1 LQTLVRAAI
10 RPDEQIHFGGHGK
23 PIQSTGGEG
32 TCRDDHAPAGM
43 VFDIAG
49 RVDAKHSQSISIN
62 MAKVKSFGERIADAL
77 VEDGLLTTKQI
88 EELLE
93 QQKKEGAR
101 LIKLIIDKAYVS
113 DQDLAVSMGRVLNVP
128 PVNLARIA
136 IPPEIFELL
145 PRDTAYNH
153 KVIPVSRLE
162 NKLFLAMAD
171 PLNVLALD
179 DVKRLTRLEIT
190 PLIASEKAIL
200 EKLNAID
207 ASKSSSMEDI
217 IEDAAKQR
225 EADEEAGTIENI
237 REAVED
243 VNLDRLAASTEEAPV
258 IKLANLIVL
267 QAIKDRASDIHL
279 EPFEKTVRLRY
290 RVDGVLIDA
299 TPPPKQMQL
308 ALASR
313 FKIMSNLD
321 IAERRL
327 PQDGRM
333 RVKVSG
339 RDFDLRVSV
348 LPTVHGEK
356 IVLRVLDKTNLSAS
370 VDKLGLDPET
380 FKQFRNAIDAPHGLI
395 LVTGPTGSGKTT
407 TLYSALNELNNP
419 IYNIVTVEDPVEFQI
434 AGINQVPTK
443 KEIGL
448 TFASALRSIL
458 RQDPDI
464 IMIGEIRDTETA
476 EIAIEAALTGH
487 QVLSTMHCNDA
498 PGAIARLDD
507 MGIAPFLISSS
518 VILSCAQRLIRRI
531 CSHCKEPVT
540 YPPKMFEDLGI
551 DPAMFAGM
559 QLFRGHGC
567 ERCKNSGYAG
577 RMAIIEAMTMSDQIR
592 KLIIARANTRELA
605 KVAIS
610 QGMRTLRMA
619 ALDRARDGVSTL
631 EQVLVMTSSH

>member
-1 LQTLVRAAI
+1 
-10 RPDEQIHFGGHGK
+10 
-23 PIQSTGGEG
+23 
-32 TCRDDHAPAGM
+32 
-43 VFDIAG
+43 
-49 RVDAKHSQSISIN
+49 
-62 MAKVKSFGERIADAL
+62 MAKIKSFGERIADAL
-77 VEDGLLTTKQI
+77 VEDGLLGANQV

-93 QQKKEGAR
+93 QQKKQGAR
-101 LIKLIIDKAYVS
+101 LVKLIIEKAYVS
-113 DQDLAVSMGRVLNVP
+113 EQDLAVSMGRVLNVP
-128 PVNLARIA
+128 PINIARLN
-136 IPPEIFELL
+136 IPAEISDLL

-153 KVIPVSRLE
+153 KVLPVSRLE

-179 DVKRLTRLEIT
+179 DVKRITKLEIA
-190 PLIASEKAIL
+190 PLIASEKAIMD
-200 EKLNAID
+200 KLNAID
-207 ASKSSSMEDI
+207 SSKSGSMEDI
-217 IEDAAKQR
+217 IQDAQKQSDADA
-225 EADEEAGTIENI
+225 EADTLESIKEGM
-237 REAVED
+237 ED
-243 VNLDRLAASTEEAPV
+243 VNLDKLAASSEEAPV
-258 IKLANLIVL
+258 IKLANLIIV

-279 EPFEKTVRLRY
+279 EPFEKVMRLRY

-313 FKIMSNLD
+313 FKIMSSLD

-333 RVKVSG
+333 RVKVG
-339 RDFDLRVSV
+339 GKDFDLRVSV

-356 IVLRVLDKTNLSAS
+356 VVLRVLDKTNLSAS
-370 VDKLGLDPET
+370 VDKLGLDAET
-380 FKQFRNAIDAPHGLI
+380 FKHFKGAIDAPHGLI

-434 AGINQVPTK
+434 PGINQVPTK
-443 KEIGL
+443 KDIGL
-448 TFASALRSIL
+448 TFANALRSIL

-518 VILSCAQRLIRRI
+518 VILSCAQRLMRRI
-531 CSHCKEPVT
+531 CAHCKEQVT
-540 YPPKMFEDLGI
+540 YPDKMFADLGI
-551 DPAMFAGM
+551 EPALFSGV
-559 QLFRGHGC
+559 QLYRGRGC
-567 ERCKNSGYAG
+567 ERCKNSGYVG
-577 RMAIIEAMTMSDQIR
+577 RMAVIEAMPINDQIR
-592 KLIIARANTRELA
+592 KLIIARASTREMA
-605 KVAIS
+605 KVAIN
-610 QGMRTLRMA
+610 QGMKTLRMVG
-619 ALDRARDGVSTL
+619 LDRARDGITTL
-631 EQVLVMTSSH
+631 EQVLVITSAH

>member
-1 LQTLVRAAI
+1 
-10 RPDEQIHFGGHGK
+10 
-23 PIQSTGGEG
+23 
-32 TCRDDHAPAGM
+32 
-43 VFDIAG
+43 
-49 RVDAKHSQSISIN
+49 

-77 VEDGLLTTKQI
+77 VEDGLLTPKQI

-101 LIKLIIDKAYVS
+101 LIKLILDKAYVS
-113 DQDLAVSMGRVLNVP
+113 EQDLAVSMGRVLNVP
-128 PVNLARIA
+128 PINLARIT
-136 IPPEIFELL
+136 IPSEVIDLL
-145 PRDTAYNH
+145 PHDTLHNH
-153 KVIPVSRLE
+153 KVIPVTRLE

-179 DVKRLTRLEIT
+179 DVKRITKLEIA
-190 PLIASEKAIL
+190 PLIASEKAL
-200 EKLNAID
+200 ADKLNAID
-207 ASKSSSMEDI
+207 SAKSGTMEDI
-217 IEDAAKQR
+217 IQDAQKQQD
-225 EADEEAGTIENI
+225 ADDDTSTIETV
-237 REAVED
+237 REGMEE
-243 VNLDRLAASTEEAPV
+243 VNLDQLAASSEEAPV

-267 QAIKDRASDIHL
+267 QAIKDRASDVHI

-313 FKIMSNLD
+313 FKIMSSLD

-333 RVKVSG
+333 RVKVSSK
-339 RDFDLRVSV
+339 DYDLRVSV

-356 IVLRVLDKTNLSAS
+356 IVLRVLDKSNLSAS
-370 VDKLGLDPET
+370 LDKLGLDPDT
-380 FKQFRNAIDAPHGLI
+380 FKQVKSAVDAPHGLI

-419 IYNIVTVEDPVEFQI
+419 IFNIVTVEDPVEFQI
-434 AGINQVPTK
+434 PGINQVPTK

-476 EIAIEAALTGH
+476 EIAIESALTGH

-518 VILSCAQRLIRRI
+518 VILSCAQRLMRRI
-531 CSHCKEPVT
+531 CSHCKEPVS
-540 YPPKMFEDLGI
+540 YPNKMFEDLGI
-551 DPAMFAGM
+551 EPSSFAGV
-559 QLFRGHGC
+559 QLFRGRGC

-577 RMAIIEAMTMSDQIR
+577 RMAIIEAMTISDAIR
-592 KLIIARANTRELA
+592 KLVIARANTREIG
-605 KVAIS
+605 KVAVG
-610 QGMRTLRMA
+610 QGMRTLRMV
-619 ALDRARDGVSTL
+619 ALDRAKEGLSTL
-631 EQVLVMTSSH
+631 EQTMVITSAH

>member
-1 LQTLVRAAI
+1 
-10 RPDEQIHFGGHGK
+10 
-23 PIQSTGGEG
+23 
-32 TCRDDHAPAGM
+32 
-43 VFDIAG
+43 
-49 RVDAKHSQSISIN
+49 

-77 VEDGLLTTKQI
+77 VEDGLLTPQQVET
-88 EELLE
+88 LLE
-93 QQKKEGAR
+93 EQRKGGTR
-101 LIKLIIDKAYVS
+101 LVKLIIEKAYVS
-113 DQDLAVSMGRVLNVP
+113 EQDLTVSMGRVLNVP
-128 PVNLARIA
+128 SVNLARLTIPAEIA
-136 IPPEIFELL
+136 DLL
-145 PRDTAYNH
+145 PRDAAHNY
-153 KVIPVSRLE
+153 KVVPISRLE

-179 DVKRLTRLEIT
+179 DVKRLTRLEIA
-190 PLIASEKAIL
+190 PLIASEKAIMD
-200 EKLNAID
+200 KLAAID
-207 ASKSSSMEDI
+207 SAKGGSIEDI
-217 IEDAAKQR
+217 IQDAEKQR
-225 EADEEAGTIENI
+225 ENDEDASIESVK
-237 REAVED
+237 ETLED
-243 VNLDRLAASTEEAPV
+243 VNLDQLAASSGEAPV
-258 IKLANLIVL
+258 IKLANLIVV
-267 QAIKDRASDIHL
+267 QAIKDHASDVHL
-279 EPFEKTVRLRY
+279 EPFEKVMRLRY
-290 RVDGVLIDA
+290 RVDGVLMDA

-313 FKIMSNLD
+313 FKIMSSLD

-333 RVKVSG
+333 RVRVSG
-339 RDFDLRVSV
+339 KDFDLRVSV

-356 IVLRVLDKTNLSAS
+356 VVLRVLDKTNLSAS
-370 VDKLGLDPET
+370 IDKLGLDPDT
-380 FKQFRNAIDAPHGLI
+380 FKQFKAAIDAPHGLI

-434 AGINQVPTK
+434 PGINQVPTK

-531 CSHCKEPVT
+531 CPHCKEPVT
-540 YPPKMFEDLGI
+540 YPPKMFEELGI
-551 DPAMFAGM
+551 DPATLAGV
-559 QLFRGHGC
+559 QFYRGRGC
-567 ERCKNSGYAG
+567 ERCKNSGYSG
-577 RMAIIEAMTMSDQIR
+577 RMAVIEAMTISDQIR
-592 KLIIARANTRELA
+592 KLIIARANTRELG

-610 QGMRTLRMA
+610 QGMRTLRMV

-631 EQVLVMTSSH
+631 EQVMVMTSAQ

>member
-1 LQTLVRAAI
+1 
-10 RPDEQIHFGGHGK
+10 
-23 PIQSTGGEG
+23 
-32 TCRDDHAPAGM
+32 
-43 VFDIAG
+43 
-49 RVDAKHSQSISIN
+49 

-77 VEDGLLTTKQI
+77 VEDGLLTAKQI

-101 LIKLIIDKAYVS
+101 LIKLILDKAYVS
-113 DQDLAVSMGRVLNVP
+113 EQDLAVSMGRVLNVP
-128 PVNLARIA
+128 PINLARIS
-136 IPPEIFELL
+136 IPAEIVELL
-145 PRDTAYNH
+145 PHDTLFNH

-179 DVKRLTRLEIT
+179 DVKRITKLEIA
-190 PLIASEKAIL
+190 PLIASEKGL
-200 EKLNAID
+200 LDKLNAID
-207 ASKSSSMEDI
+207 SAKSGTMEDI
-217 IEDAAKQR
+217 IQDAQKAT
-225 EADEEAGTIENI
+225 DEEAGT
-237 REAVED
+237 VETVKEGSEE
-243 VNLDRLAASTEEAPV
+243 VNLDQLAASSEEAPV

-267 QAIKDRASDIHL
+267 QAIKDRASDVHI

-290 RVDGVLIDA
+290 RIDGVLVDA

-313 FKIMSNLD
+313 FKIMSSLD

-333 RVKVSG
+333 RVKVSNK
-339 RDFDLRVSV
+339 DFDLRVSV

-356 IVLRVLDKTNLSAS
+356 IVLRVLDKSNLSAS
-370 VDKLGLDPET
+370 LDKLGLDPDT
-380 FKQFRNAIDAPHGLI
+380 FRQVKAAVDAPHGLI

-419 IYNIVTVEDPVEFQI
+419 IFNIVTVEDPVEFQI
-434 AGINQVPTK
+434 PGINQVPTK

-448 TFASALRSIL
+448 TFANALRSIL

-518 VILSCAQRLIRRI
+518 VILSCAQRLMRRT
-531 CSHCKEPVT
+531 CSHCKEPVS
-540 YPPKMFEDLGI
+540 YPPKMYEDLGI
-551 DPAMFAGM
+551 DPSTFSGV
-559 QLFRGHGC
+559 QLYRGRGC
-567 ERCKNSGYAG
+567 DRCKNSGYLG
-577 RMAIIEAMTMSDQIR
+577 RMAIIEAMTVTDSIR
-592 KLIIARANTRELA
+592 KLVIARANTREIG
-605 KVAIS
+605 KVAVN
-610 QGMRTLRMA
+610 QGMRTLRMV
-619 ALDRARDGVSTL
+619 ALDRVKEGLSTL
-631 EQVLVMTSSH
+631 EQTLVITSSH